1 MRRIAVFALAILGAP
16 RPAAADFTAPPGRM
30 AVEEFAVA
38 GDLGLYHAGIE
49 GFDADAEYSFYLSS
63 SRLYRRPWGG
73 EAEAVFAYDSDVY
86 GAFVRIHGDRVYFGE
101 SSYGTVRSLDRAG
114 AGPAR
119 LHFALPPAKSRRDF
133 VLPYNYDCAFNRS
146 SEMFV
151 SANPDFSAARIYFW
165 SGAGEPDSVAVPGG
179 YSGPLAAG
187 PEDELYYGCYTSVLP
202 TAENVVFYRA
212 GDLRRARETGRPL
225 GLLEARLLARGAEA
239 PGALAISESGGHFL
253 AAANTG
259 KLFRLNRGGLP
270 FWQDF
275 GFVPPPAWISRVS
288 VNDSGEALFAVT
300 DWSTYS
306 SAVYRMDLHPLIDTL
321 SGESDA
327 LAGGWGDPG
336 EYSSGIQA
344 FDFDAEGNLY
354 VFAETRYLVKNPGF
368 SSQTLYEY
376 PESGHYGSFVKVYDG
391 VVYFG
396 DSTSGEIRSVAAQ
409 GGTDARL
416 LWSFPSS
423 PRRQGEEFNLPGN
436 FDAAFDSQGRMFIS
450 ANPGGWEP
458 ENRLYFWSEETGP
471 IPVVETGGMSGALT
485 VGEDDYLYYGF
496 ADQTAPQVVRF
507 SPGAIEGVLSG
518 GPLLTYADGEPVFPG
533 GFRPCTG
540 LAFAGGDLYCSSY
553 DGAVWAVTGENV
565 GLAFACADNDDQD
578 YFGGLAASPGGGM
591 AVLCTNYR
599 NYNSAVCEF
608 SLRTPEAARLGIF
621 RPDNAR
627 WVIRGLT
634 RLNFGTPGDREV
646 FADYDGEGAAPAV
659 FRPGTGLWRLRG
671 LSRFYFGAEGD
682 EPVPA
687 EFSAVGRADPAVFR
701 SATGLWA
708 VRGLTRFHF
717 GKEGDRPLPG
727 DWHGA
732 GVEAGIFRPLSGLWA
747 LGEDRLYFGRE
758 DDLPLA
764 VDPAGTGK
772 PFPAVFRPATGLWSV
787 RGLTRFY
794 FGREGDVPLA
804 FPFSG
809 TGSDDFAVFRPSAGL
824 WLVRGLTRFYL
835 GREGDL
841 PVVE

>member
-1 MRRIAVFALAILGAP
+1 VRRIAVFALVFLGAP
-16 RPAAADFTAPPGRM
+16 RPVAAAFTAPPGRR

-38 GDLGLYHAGIE
+38 GAPALYHAGIE

-101 SSYGTVRSLDRAG
+101 SSYGTVRSLDRAA

-119 LHFALPPAKSRRDF
+119 LHFALPPASRRGDF
-133 VLPYNYDCAFNRS
+133 TLAYNYDCAFNRA

-151 SANPDFSAARIYFW
+151 SANPDFSAARVYFW
-165 SGAGEPDSVAVPGG
+165 SGEGEPDLVAVPGG

-212 GDLRRARETGRPL
+212 GDLRRARETGQPL
-225 GLLEARLLARGAEA
+225 GLLEAWLLARGMEA
-239 PGALAISESGGHFL
+239 PGALAISEDGGHFL

-270 FWQDF
+270 SWQDF
-275 GFVPPPAWISRVS
+275 GCAPPPAWISRVS

-300 DWSTYS
+300 DWSTYA

-321 SGESDA
+321 SGQSNA

-336 EYSSGIQA
+336 EYASGIQA
-344 FDFDAEGNLY
+344 FDYDVEGNLY
-354 VFAETRYLVKNPGF
+354 VLAGTRCLVKNPGF

-376 PESGHYGSFVKVYDG
+376 PEPGHYVDFVRVHGG

-396 DSTSGEIRSVAAQ
+396 DSVSGEVRSVAAP
-409 GGTDARL
+409 GGATRL
-416 LWSFPSS
+416 LFRLEPS
-423 PRRQGEEFNLPGN
+423 PRRRGEEFNLPGN

-450 ANPGGWEP
+450 ANPGGWSP
-458 ENRLYFWSEETGP
+458 QNRVYLWSGETGP
-471 IPVVETGGMSGALT
+471 VPVVETGGWSGALA

-496 ADQTAPQVVRF
+496 AEETSPQVVRF
-507 SPGAIEGVLSG
+507 SPEAIEGVLSG
-518 GPLLTYADGEPVFPG
+518 GPLLTYADGDPVFLG
-533 GFRPCTG
+533 TGKPCTG
-540 LAFAGGDLYCSSY
+540 LAFSGDVLYCSSY
-553 DGAVWAVTGENV
+553 EGSVWAVTGEKAGQV
-565 GLAFACADNDDQD
+565 FARSDNAAGD
-578 YFGGLAASPGGGM
+578 YFRGLAASPGGV

-599 NYNSAVCEF
+599 NYSSVVYGFSPRATESARV
-608 SLRTPEAARLGIF
+608 GVF
-621 RPDNAR
+621 RPDNSL
-627 WVIRGLT
+627 WVLRGET
-634 RLNFGTPGDREV
+634 RLYFGAPGDREV
-646 FADYDGEGAAPAV
+646 FADYDGAGCRPAV
-659 FRPGTGLWRLRG
+659 FRSGPGLWRLRG

-687 EFSAVGRADPAVFR
+687 EFSAGGRADPAVFR
-701 SATGLWA
+701 PATGLWA
-708 VRGLTRFHF
+708 VRALTRFHF
-717 GKEGDRPLPG
+717 GQEGDKPLPG

-732 GVEAGIFRPLSGLWA
+732 GVEAGVFRPLSGFWA

-809 TGSDDFAVFRPSAGL
+809 MGPDDFAVFRPSAGL